1 MAPVLRDWGLFFE
14 RRLMALVKS
23 NGNQAAG
30 TALNQY
36 VNVSGSEYLS
46 VLVLVGPTAT
56 AAGDAVLTV
65 QPYRDNA
72 ADPSTYPGA
81 TGPSTGTSTSA
92 GPTLAPITLP
102 TLENAAAVLVSN
114 VAYIWARYR
123 VAGLHAVQI
132 QAKNNNVAGL
142 PVEID
147 YDLG

>member
-1 MAPVLRDWGLFFE
+1 MARTVS
-14 RRLMALVKS
+14 V
-23 NGNQAAG
+23 GNQGAG
-30 TALNQY
+30 TTLTQD
-36 VNVSGSEYLS
+36 VRVGGSEFLS

-65 QPYRDNA
+65 QPYRDDL
-72 ADPSTYPGA
+72 ADKTTYPGS
-81 TGPSTGTSTSA
+81 TGPSSGTSTGT

-114 VAYIWARYR
+114 IAYVWARYR
-123 VAGLHAVQI
+123 VAGLHTVQI